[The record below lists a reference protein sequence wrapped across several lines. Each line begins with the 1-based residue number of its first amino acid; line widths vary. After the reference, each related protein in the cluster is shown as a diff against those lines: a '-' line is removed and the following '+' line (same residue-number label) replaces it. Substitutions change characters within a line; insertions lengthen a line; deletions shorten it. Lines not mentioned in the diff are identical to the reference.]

1 LLISAALPVV
11 EGIFRIT
18 TPITWLE
25 LADLNHPLLKR
36 MTLEAPGTYHHSLMV
51 AQLSEAAAEAVGAN
65 AAMVRVCSY
74 FHDIGKLVKP
84 EYFIENAR
92 FGRNAHEDL
101 APTMSALVIIAHV
114 KEGVDLALKHR
125 LNREIIDVIQQH
137 HGNSLV
143 YYFYNRALEQRQR
156 TIERLGPGEE
166 ADVPEVSETSFRY
179 PGPKPQT
186 RECAIISLADTI
198 ESSSRCLEKVTSQ
211 KIDQLVDEVMR
222 RRLMEGQMQECDLRM
237 TEYETIGESF
247 KRTLRSMLHSRIAYP
262 KGPEKTVSL
271 TVVPRQER
279 GVAL

>member
-1 LLISAALPVV
+1 
-11 EGIFRIT
+11 
-18 TPITWLE
+18 
-25 LADLNHPLLKR
+25 
-36 MTLEAPGTYHHSLMV
+36 
-51 AQLSEAAAEAVGAN
+51 
-65 AAMVRVCSY
+65 
-74 FHDIGKLVKP
+74 
-84 EYFIENAR
+84 
-92 FGRNAHEDL
+92 
-101 APTMSALVIIAHV
+101 
-114 KEGVDLALKHR
+114 
-125 LNREIIDVIQQH
+125 
-137 HGNSLV
+137 V